1 MVVLL
6 AALGVQVVREPRGPR
21 RDGSHAEAWAR
32 RTTVL

>member
-6 AALGVQVVREPRGPR
+6 APLVAQVVREPRGPR
-21 RDGSHAEAWAR
+21 RDGPHAEAWAR